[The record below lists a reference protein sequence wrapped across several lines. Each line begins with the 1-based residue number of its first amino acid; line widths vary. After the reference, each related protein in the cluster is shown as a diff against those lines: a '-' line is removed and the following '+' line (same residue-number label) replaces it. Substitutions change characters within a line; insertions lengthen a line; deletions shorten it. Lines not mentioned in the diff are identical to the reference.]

1 MITKAMKIGSS
12 DSTDSLTPRRFI
24 PTISTTTTRQT
35 QNLIGSHPAGRKLK
49 IASAPLAIEI
59 EMVST

>member
-1 MITKAMKIGSS
+1 MNAMNIGSS

-24 PTISTTTTRQT
+24 RTISTTTSRHS
-35 QNLIGSHPAGRKLK
+35 QNLYGSHETGRKLK

-59 EMVST
+59 AMVST